1 MSDLIEQVTS
11 DQDPITKIAGK
22 IPGFIGYIE
31 RQSRRAAD
39 KLLREAIGERYR
51 ELWKKVGNLQQDLAS
66 DGELEYLDDLE
77 KSAMKMQTF
86 IDKIT
91 GASYGY
97 SGFFDAVKI
106 NEEELSKLYEH
117 DLAFLDLEDGISRAI
132 DNVEASKDS
141 DGMPAAVSHL
151 VNLTRD
157 LVTAFESRGQVLLSI
172 N

>member
-1 MSDLIEQVTS
+1 
-11 DQDPITKIAGK
+11 
-22 IPGFIGYIE
+22 
-31 RQSRRAAD
+31 
-39 KLLREAIGERYR
+39 
-51 ELWKKVGNLQQDLAS
+51 
-66 DGELEYLDDLE
+66 
-77 KSAMKMQTF
+77 MKMQTF

-91 GASYGY
+91 VSSYGY